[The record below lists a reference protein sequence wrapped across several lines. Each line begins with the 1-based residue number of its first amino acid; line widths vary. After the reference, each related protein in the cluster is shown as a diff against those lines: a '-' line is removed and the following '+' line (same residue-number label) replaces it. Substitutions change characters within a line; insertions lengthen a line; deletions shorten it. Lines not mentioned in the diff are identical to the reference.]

1 MKVIP
6 ITQEQPRSG
15 GRPHE
20 FQSDID
26 AIGRVAAVPMIFDV
40 IHRTTGMR
48 FAAIARVTDDR
59 WVACRTLDSIAFG
72 VGNGDELTVE
82 TTICDEVRRH
92 HDTVAIDHVAE
103 SATYRDHPTPAL
115 YGFQSYI
122 STPIFLEDGSFFGTL
137 CAIDPL
143 PAKVDNP
150 QTIGMFR
157 LFAEL
162 TASHLDADRRLA
174 ASEKELSKQF
184 ALSEL
189 RERFVGV
196 LGHDLRN
203 PLAALQAGTKMIRRR
218 TDDERI
224 VRTLELMQNSID
236 RMLGLVD
243 DVLDL
248 TRGRLG
254 GGIKLEVKE
263 IESLQADLMQVVDEL
278 RAAWPE
284 RAILTNFRITD
295 TVRVDP
301 IRLGQLLS
309 NLIGN
314 ALSHGDPGGE
324 IRVEAGT
331 GAGLFELWV
340 ENQGTPIPADV
351 MPGLFE
357 PFSQKSEGHPQV
369 GLGLGLYIAS
379 EIAKAH
385 GGELSALSTS
395 EKTRFTM
402 KVPIG
407 HDAEY

>member
-6 ITQEQPRSG
+6 ITQEQLRPR

-103 SATYRDHPTPAL
+103 SATYRNHPTPAL

-162 TASHLDADRRLA
+162 IASHLDADRRLA

-254 GGIKLEVKE
+254 GG
-263 IESLQADLMQVVDEL
+263 Q
-278 RAAWPE
+278 
-284 RAILTNFRITD
+284 
-295 TVRVDP
+295 
-301 IRLGQLLS
+301 
-309 NLIGN
+309 
-314 ALSHGDPGGE
+314 
-324 IRVEAGT
+324 
-331 GAGLFELWV
+331 
-340 ENQGTPIPADV
+340 
-351 MPGLFE
+351 
-357 PFSQKSEGHPQV
+357 QKVQ
-369 GLGLGLYIAS
+369 
-379 EIAKAH
+379 
-385 GGELSALSTS
+385 
-395 EKTRFTM
+395 
-402 KVPIG
+402 
-407 HDAEY
+407 